1 MDSMTMTILSHPYQ
15 ILMTALVLRHATRVL
30 IAALREI
37 GSDRPAR
44 LSIETRRHA
53 A

>member
-15 ILMTALVLRHATRVL
+15 ILMAAFVLGHATRALV
-30 IAALREI
+30 AALREL
-37 GSDRPAR
+37 GSDRPAK
-44 LSIETRRHA
+44 LPIETHPHA